1 MNQVIVYRNAES
13 GAVVTLHTDA
23 YGAHHIMAN
32 VGTSPEPTGDR
43 EWAESLANGLALK
56 LGATRYEAPAPATC
70 NCQPHP
76 IFGHEDGCRYAGMG
90 RTPAQMASPLP
101 PAERYAS
108 GLARGTSV
116 TALSPELL
124 AKLREATLNPTATD
138 ALLRGPANQHGRATR
153 TQLVALARR
162 GYLALDN
169 AVRPT
174 CGTLTDLGR
183 RTADA

>member
-1 MNQVIVYRNAES
+1 MNQVIVYRNAS
-13 GAVVTLHTDA
+13 TGAVVTLHTDA

-56 LGATRYEAPAPATC
+56 LGATRYLAPV
-70 NCQPHP
+70 
-76 IFGHEDGCRYAGMG
+76 R
-90 RTPAQMASPLP
+90 QMASPLP
-101 PAERYAS
+101 PAERRAS

-124 AKLREATLNPTATD
+124 AKLREAAEIASFTEVPYLRRGAAD
-138 ALLRGPANQHGRATR
+138 AEGRATL

-174 CGTLTDLGR
+174 IGTLTDLGR

>member
-1 MNQVIVYRNAES
+1 MSQVIVYLNAET

-43 EWAESLANGLALK
+43 DWAESLANGLALK
-56 LGATRYEAPAPATC
+56 LGATRHLAPV
-70 NCQPHP
+70 
-76 IFGHEDGCRYAGMG
+76 
-90 RTPAQMASPLP
+90 AQMASPLP
-101 PAERYAS
+101 PAERCTS

-138 ALLRGPANQHGRATR
+138 ALLRGPADQHGRATR

-162 GYLALDN
+162 GYLVLN
-169 AVRPT
+169 HSVRPT
-174 CGTLTDLGR
+174 YGTLTDLGR
-183 RTADA
+183 RACA